1 MRHKHGHRKLQ
12 KPTDQR
18 LALLRNQ
25 VSALFQ
31 HGTIQT
37 TEIRAKEVSSLAEK
51 LISRAK
57 KGIAEGASPEQ
68 KLHAIR
74 EVRRWIQKPRL
85 NRDKARRKSYFQ
97 QAHPERNV
105 LDRLFEEIAPKYLE
119 RNGGYTRVI
128 KGPPRRGDG
137 TATAIVALVGD

>member
-31 HGTIQT
+31 HGKIQT
-37 TEIRAKEVSSLAEK
+37 TEIRAREVGSLAER
-51 LISRAK
+51 LITRAK
-57 KGIAEGASPEQ
+57 AGIAAGATADQ
-68 KLHAIR
+68 KVAAMR
-74 EVRRWIQKPRL
+74 QVRRYIQKPPL
-85 NRDKARRKSYFQ
+85 NKAKAHKASYFQ
-97 QAHPERNV
+97 REHPERDV
-105 LDRLFEEIAPKYLE
+105 LAKLFEEIAPKYLD
-119 RNGGYTRVI
+119 RAGGYTRVV

>member
-31 HGTIQT
+31 HGKIET
-37 TEIRAKEVSSLAEK
+37 TEIRAREVGSMAER
-51 LISRAK
+51 LITKAK
-57 KGIAEGASPEQ
+57 AGIAAGATSDQ
-68 KLHAIR
+68 KIAAMR
-74 EVRRWIQKPRL
+74 QVRRYIQKPPL
-85 NRDKARRKSYFQ
+85 NKAKAHKKSYFQ
-97 QAHPERNV
+97 QAHPERDV
-105 LDRLFEEIAPKYLE
+105 LAKLFEEIAPKYLD
-119 RNGGYTRVI
+119 RPGGYTRVV

-137 TATAIVALVGD
+137 TATEIGRAHV